1 MASVMEIPQS
11 DALAQSV
18 TAAIQGGDIGK
29 LQSLLAGNPGLAT
42 ARIIDA
48 RNGSLRTLLLV
59 ATDWPGHFP
68 NVARTIAVLAEAGAD
83 PNAPCI
89 GGNAEE
95 TPLHWAA
102 SSNDVEALD
111 ALLDHGAHIENPGAI
126 FTGGTA
132 MSDAVI
138 FACWDAARRLL
149 ERGAKT
155 NLTQAAGLGLLDRLQ
170 PYFEQEAAPSEQ
182 EVRGALW
189 HACRGGQLE
198 AAQFLIAKGADRNWI
213 GWDNIAPL
221 DGARQ
226 SGNAELSSWLE
237 EHGAKS
243 AKELNS

>member
-1 MASVMEIPQS
+1 MEIPAS
-11 DALAQSV
+11 HHSAQSV
-18 TAAIQGGDIGK
+18 TAAVQSGDVEALRAL
-29 LQSLLAGNPGLAT
+29 LQANPGLAA

-48 RNGSLRTLLLV
+48 RNRSLRTLLLV

-68 NVARTIAVLAEAGAD
+68 NVAQTIRVLVEAGAD
-83 PNAPCI
+83 PNAPYI
-89 GGNAEE
+89 GGNTQE

-102 SSNDVEALD
+102 SSNDVEAID
-111 ALLDHGAHIENPGAI
+111 ALLDHGANVESTGAI

-155 NLTQAAGLGLLDRLQ
+155 NLTQSAGLGLMDRLT
-170 PYFEQEAAPSEQ
+170 PYFEQETAPEEQ

-189 HACRGGQLE
+189 HACRGGHL
-198 AAQFLIAKGADRNWI
+198 ATAQYLIEKGTDRNWL
-213 GWDNIAPL
+213 GWDHLTPL

-226 SGNAELSSWLE
+226 SGNTQLIAWLE
-237 EHGAKS
+237 EQGAKS
-243 AKELNS
+243 AKHLSA